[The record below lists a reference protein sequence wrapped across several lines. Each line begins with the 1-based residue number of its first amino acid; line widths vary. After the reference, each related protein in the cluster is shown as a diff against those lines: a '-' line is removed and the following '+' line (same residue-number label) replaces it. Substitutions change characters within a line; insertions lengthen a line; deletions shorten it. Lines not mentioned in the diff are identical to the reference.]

1 MNAINV
7 GFECCLILR
16 NTIFVLFSVLSSLIT
31 VDKDKLPHWFEEHH
45 KCWIRLLMSRS
56 TSERNVLNV
65 HVSEEENVEV
75 DAELWRDCTSSD
87 LERLYFPNAKVILNV
102 PYFKSQLWYK
112 WELRFNYDGDDD
124 YAGTVKI
131 TNLHDQNVF
140 VF

>member
-1 MNAINV
+1 MNVINV
-7 GFECCLILR
+7 GFEFCLILR

-45 KCWIRLLMSRS
+45 KCWIRLLMRRN
-56 TSERNVLNV
+56 TSERNSLGV
-65 HVSEEENVEV
+65 HVTWEENAEV
-75 DAELWRDCTSSD
+75 DFEFWRNCTSSD
-87 LERLYFPNAKVILNV
+87 LERLYPNEKVILNV

>member
-1 MNAINV
+1 MNVINV
-7 GFECCLILR
+7 GFEFCLILR
-16 NTIFVLFSVLSSLIT
+16 NTIFVLFSLLSSLIT

-45 KCWIRLLMSRS
+45 KCWIRLLMSRN
-56 TSERNVLNV
+56 TSKRNPLSVQ
-65 HVSEEENVEV
+65 VSKEENAEV
-75 DAELWRDCTSSD
+75 DFELWDCTSSD
-87 LERLYFPNAKVILNV
+87 LERLYPNEKVILNV

-112 WELRFNYDGDDD
+112 WQLRFNYDGDDD